1 MAQPHTVP
9 TEDELQEAAER
20 LARHALRES
29 KRATRSILARSN
41 DPAALERALSVLGLV
56 RALAPEDPLTET
68 FATQLL
74 VTCRRLLEAD
84 TAKPR

>member
-1 MAQPHTVP
+1 MAQPHAAPIEIDV
-9 TEDELQEAAER
+9 QEAAER

-29 KRATRSILARSN
+29 KRATQSVIARSN
-41 DPAALERALSVLGLV
+41 DPEALDRALSVLGLV

-74 VTCRRLLEAD
+74 VTCRRLLEAVNQQH
-84 TAKPR
+84 